1 MEQNP
6 SLVMSK
12 LSKVKE
18 KLGNSVILNKEQF
31 NKIELHGLLNDID
44 EDRKVDELFKEISGL
59 DIEKVWR
66 EQKEFV
72 LLKQIYIAATTYG
85 NRSACGQGV
94 WKQII
99 GSINEISSEIVAQ
112 YDRYLEEEQKLEARK
127 DVIIKENIQAFL
139 EGLANKLIQH
149 VELHPEL
156 KEALGGFAAAV
167 ADINKPEEITF
178 KQQKILAEINK
189 YLSENI
195 KDVLQNYNRSI
206 PSRGEY
212 ALVIEGLSEIE
223 VMQRFA
229 QELFNQQKNII
240 RETETQIDENSDFDA
255 EDNSNSYATI
265 SESDT
270 DEEFY
275 DANESIF
282 PEKSKTL
289 LVPERLHSETSVIA
303 TDQTNGIQN
312 NNRQPSNAAPRIEK
326 KIIVAASTLTIAG
339 VALGVAIAV
348 YLEMLAVGIAVGACC
363 LVAAAIICY
372 CNSPANL
379 LKDSNA
385 EVVVNQIT
393 VAEL

>member
-85 NRSACGQGV
+85 ENSSACLQGT
-94 WKQII
+94 WSQII
-99 GSINEISSEIVAQ
+99 GSINEISSKIVAQ
-112 YDRYLEEEQKLEARK
+112 YDQYLKEEQELEARK
-127 DVIIKENIQAFL
+127 DVITEENIKPFM

-156 KEALGGFAAAV
+156 KKALGDFVLAIAIV
-167 ADINKPEEITF
+167 DTTKPEEITF
-178 KQQKILAEINK
+178 EQQKILAEINK
-189 YLSENI
+189 YFSENI
-195 KDVLQNYNRSI
+195 KGVLQNYNKDI

-212 ALVIEGLSEIE
+212 ALAIEGLSEIE

-229 QELFNQQKNII
+229 QELFNQQENIA
-240 RETETQIDENSDFDA
+240 RETEAQIDGD
-255 EDNSNSYATI
+255 DN
-265 SESDT
+265 
-270 DEEFY
+270 
-275 DANESIF
+275 
-282 PEKSKTL
+282 
-289 LVPERLHSETSVIA
+289 
-303 TDQTNGIQN
+303 
-312 NNRQPSNAAPRIEK
+312 NAAPRIEK
-326 KIIVAASTLTIAG
+326 KIIVAASTLTIA
-339 VALGVAIAV
+339 
-348 YLEMLAVGIAVGACC
+348 
-363 LVAAAIICY
+363 
-372 CNSPANL
+372 
-379 LKDSNA
+379 
-385 EVVVNQIT
+385 
-393 VAEL
+393 